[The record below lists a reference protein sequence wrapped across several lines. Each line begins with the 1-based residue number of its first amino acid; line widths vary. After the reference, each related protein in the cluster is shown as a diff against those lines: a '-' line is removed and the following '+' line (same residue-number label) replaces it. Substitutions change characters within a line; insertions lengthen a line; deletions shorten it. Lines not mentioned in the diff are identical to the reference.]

1 MHKKNR
7 WSIARTS
14 WLILVVL
21 AVVFVWMLLKF
32 PITPFVWRAAV
43 CAVLA
48 VIVVLLG
55 WLSFRRKRRL
65 HSRRPVVTF
74 FNCLLAVILAVGS
87 WMLPHTEKS
96 VNEVFADVGET
107 SVTQVN
113 FYALTT
119 DYKTSHLDVFSG
131 RVMSSNNLQSYASGT
146 FITQSS
152 VDQDNQSKA
161 MDWLNEE

>member
-65 HSRRPVVTF
+65 HRAERLSQ
-74 FNCLLAVILAVGS
+74 
-87 WMLPHTEKS
+87 
-96 VNEVFADVGET
+96 EVRLHKQPQAPR
-107 SVTQVN
+107 
-113 FYALTT
+113 L
-119 DYKTSHLDVFSG
+119 
-131 RVMSSNNLQSYASGT
+131 
-146 FITQSS
+146 
-152 VDQDNQSKA
+152 
-161 MDWLNEE
+161 